1 MKKSILAVALMTA
14 AFGLQAKDYVIFQDA
29 ALTEDQVQVPTSL
42 YTWEG
47 TVTATDQDGAS
58 VWAINGDAWFGGGW
72 NIAANTFDVSVFNNT
87 AVNLVFEYKT
97 DFTGAFKLQFK
108 NETKN
113 VAKEDVA
120 GTLTADNEWHSFS
133 LDVVSFAPEFLKS
146 LENGNAAYI
155 FAPVGGNGGQG
166 KTIAFRNVKFEVT
179 GEPYTPPVIEPGSTW
194 YGSGSATFSNN
205 GKDCQLDVNYN
216 LVANSDNTLTVNTTI
231 EGLDEFESINPKFH
245 FTDQEN
251 NWPIMTKQADGTYS
265 ATSTVTYTLGNSL
278 ANLFFYIEYPGGVQ
292 RIDITGYTFGA
303 ANEKPVTEIVPKV
316 TASAENVT
324 ATTADLVYSVTLP
337 EELEGAAVVVYV
349 NDKVAA
355 ESPVKL
361 TDLTQKTA
369 YTYEVKAVATLNDQT
384 YESKVVKVNFTT
396 PRDGATA
403 AVYHAIVDGY
413 LPNAYLAGEDAATM
427 RRDIPVSIEATATYE
442 PDGTITVEGV
452 PHVGNVVG
460 FVLKCKVA
468 CIGHDT
474 GVIDM
479 TNENGKWTANTKV
492 KDITYD
498 EGVELPWFLFY
509 PVYDGGACEIYIRDY
524 KTGDVNDPVAYG
536 DPARIGFNLTSNEM
550 VQGETVSFGSL
561 AMVYDANNHF
571 LLDETIEYT
580 SSNEDVLVVRN
591 EKEWNDIYAYNL
603 GKATITAAAGDITAS
618 EDIHVFVLNAA
629 NQLDNSIVKSAVHNG
644 EEADVAVI
652 FDGNEGT
659 QIEWSCAETE
669 NHTLEI
675 KLNEPKW
682 IHAIQLV
689 WEGASATEYT
699 VEVGNAPV
707 NSADAANKEEDKI
720 FYEPAAGVTYH
731 KFEVTDGEGGAGVT
745 ARKTLVRDDYA
756 NINADKIT
764 LTTSKAF
771 NKDWGMKLK
780 EMKVYATAEN
790 LTAVETIEAPEAEV
804 VDVYSISGVRVRT
817 AVNAA
822 DALRDLPA
830 GLYIA
835 GGKKVVVK

>member
-1 MKKSILAVALMTA
+1 MKKSILAVTLMTA
-14 AFGLQAKDYVIFQDA
+14 AFSLQAKDYVIFQGN
-29 ALTEDQVQVPTSL
+29 ALTEDQVQVPTTL
-42 YTWEG
+42 YLWEG
-47 TVTATDQDGAS
+47 TATATDQDGAS
-58 VWAINGDAWFGGGW
+58 VWAINNNGWFGGGW
-72 NIAANTFDVSVFNNT
+72 NIAKDAFDVSVFNNT

-97 DFTGAFKLQFK
+97 DVTGDLQLQF
-108 NETKN
+108 NNMTKSVN
-113 VAKEDVA
+113 KQGVVTA
-120 GTLTADNEWHSFS
+120 LTADNEWHSFS
-133 LDVVSFAPEFLKS
+133 LDVVSFAPEFLRS
-146 LENGNAAYI
+146 LENGNETYI
-155 FAPVGGNGGQG
+155 FAPVGGSGCQS

-179 GEPYTPPVIEPGSTW
+179 GEPYTPPVVEAGATW
-194 YGSGSATFSNN
+194 YGSGSATFSAN

-231 EGLDEFESINPKFH
+231 EGLDGLDFTPKFH

-251 NWPIMTKQADGTYS
+251 DWPIMTKQADGTYS
-265 ATSTVTYTLGNSL
+265 ATSTVTYTLGNAL
-278 ANLFFYIEYPGGVQ
+278 NNIFFYIEVAGAQ
-292 RIDITGYTFGA
+292 RIDINGYSFGA
-303 ANEKPVTEIVPKV
+303 SNEKPVIAIVPKV

-337 EELEGAAVVVYV
+337 DELEGATVVVYV
-349 NDKVAA
+349 NDAVAE

-361 TDLTQKTA
+361 TGLTQKTE
-369 YTYEVKAVATLNDQT
+369 YTYELKAVATLDDQT
-384 YESKVVKVNFTT
+384 YESKVVKVSFTT

-403 AVYHAIVDGY
+403 AVYHTIVDDY
-413 LPNAYLAGEDAATM
+413 LPNAYLAGEDATKM
-427 RRDIPVSIEATATYE
+427 RRDIPVSIEATVTYE

-452 PHVGNVVG
+452 PHAGNIAG

-479 TNENGKWTANTKV
+479 TNENGKWTANTNV
-492 KDITYD
+492 KGITYD

-509 PVYDGGACEIYIRDY
+509 PVYDGGAKEIYIRNY
-524 KTGDVNDPVAYG
+524 KTGDTSDAVAYG
-536 DPARIGFNLTSNEM
+536 EPARIVFNLASNEM
-550 VQGETVSFGSL
+550 VQGETVAFGSL

-571 LLDETIEYT
+571 LLDEPIEYT

-591 EKEWNDIYAYNL
+591 EKEWNDIYAETL
-603 GKATITAAAGDITAS
+603 GKATLTAAAGDITAS
-618 EDIHVFVLNAA
+618 EEIHVFVLNGAK
-629 NQLDNSIVKSAVHNG
+629 QLDNSIVNSATHNG
-644 EEADVAVI
+644 ENAEVAVI

-659 QIEWSCAETE
+659 QMEWSCAETE
-669 NHTLEI
+669 NHTLVI
-675 KLNEPKW
+675 NFNEPKW
-682 IHAIQLV
+682 IHAVQLV

-764 LTTSKAF
+764 LTTSKAY

-790 LTAVETIEAPEAEV
+790 LTAVEAIEAPEAEV